1 MFKRSAVL
9 VAILVL
15 PVAALAQRGGGDA
28 PPIKG
33 VSKVPKD
40 VRPNYNGPG
49 AVGGSVTI
57 SNKDIERL
65 NPIKA
70 LVDHRKDLAV
80 TDEQLKQLKDLD
92 ARVKAENDSLFHQL
106 DSLRKEMKPS
116 TAAPAVESIRV
127 RGLRTSLVEVIT
139 AIRENYD
146 RAEPDALGV
155 LAEPQQKA
163 ASELLETQQQDAE
176 KMLQEK
182 LGGRPGRP
190 GGPGGASGGR
200 PGTPPR

>member
-1 MFKRSAVL
+1 MFKRNAVL
-9 VAILVL
+9 IAMLVF
-15 PVAALAQRGGGDA
+15 PVAARAQRAGSSGE

-33 VSKVPKD
+33 VSKVPRD
-40 VRPNYNGPG
+40 DRPNYNGPG
-49 AVGGSVTI
+49 AVGGPVTI
-57 SNKDIERL
+57 SNKDVESL
-65 NPIKA
+65 NPIKE

-116 TAAPAVESIRV
+116 TAAPAVERIRV
-127 RGLRTSLVEVIT
+127 RGVRTSLVEVIT
-139 AIRENYD
+139 AIRESYD

-163 ASELLETQQQDAE
+163 ASELLETHQQSAE

-182 LGGRPGRP
+182 VGGGRPGRP
-190 GGPGGASGGR
+190 GGPSGGR